1 MGRSGPIV
9 PILLTK
15 RYHKMNE
22 QKERFQV
29 GDIVVEKVD
38 DDETIPE
45 LYFILIKRNAMNNFR
60 VMLLKTGQIIDA
72 VALLDF
78 DQAYYRKVS

>member
-1 MGRSGPIV
+1 MD
-9 PILLTK
+9 
-15 RYHKMNE
+15 E
-22 QKERFQV
+22 QKERFLV

>member
-15 RYHKMNE
+15 GYHKMDE

-38 DDETIPE
+38 DETISE

>member
-1 MGRSGPIV
+1 MD
-9 PILLTK
+9 
-15 RYHKMNE
+15 E

-38 DDETIPE
+38 DETISE